1 MNFSIIN
8 KKNKIQHKLLP
19 ASLATAFLLVLFSQQ
34 AIAHTRL
41 TVSSTPESS
50 SAHGSTS
57 TAVNI
62 PHGCG
67 DNPVIGNV
75 IFLPDTGALMES
87 STDSF
92 ETFEAIEEGTM
103 LDYLTKPATI
113 RLVVSK
119 DVFEMSELI
128 MDGAGL
134 NPIGFWAAG
143 GGSIPASNHIGR
155 LPFTISAVGIQPE
168 SCAHTVRIVPAIA
181 NICNVTGVDG
191 IDGSDSDNPN
201 VDFWT
206 APGVGTIYD
215 APAWNYPA
223 QYNVERD
230 LESNPLPESCGDGIS
245 VRIFPGADQLNRDMP
260 VSIDG
265 TQVWPAP

>member
-1 MNFSIIN
+1 M
-8 KKNKIQHKLLP
+8 
-19 ASLATAFLLVLFSQQ
+19 
-34 AIAHTRL
+34 AHTRL
-41 TVSSTPESS
+41 TISSTPESS

-67 DNPVIGNV
+67 DNAVIGNV
-75 IFLPDTGALMES
+75 IFLPDTGALMQS

-92 ETFEAIEEGTM
+92 ESFEAVEGTM
-103 LDYLTKPATI
+103 LDHLTKPATI

-119 DVFEMSELI
+119 DVFNTSELI

-181 NICNVTGVDG
+181 NICNVTGMDE
-191 IDGSDSDNPN
+191 IDSSDSDNPN

-206 APGVGTIYD
+206 APDAGSNFD
-215 APAWNYPA
+215 APGWNYPA

-230 LESNPLPESCGDGIS
+230 LENNPLPASCGDGFA
-245 VRIFPGADQLNRDMP
+245 VRIYPSGDQVNRDMP

-265 TQVWPAP
+265 TQIWPAP